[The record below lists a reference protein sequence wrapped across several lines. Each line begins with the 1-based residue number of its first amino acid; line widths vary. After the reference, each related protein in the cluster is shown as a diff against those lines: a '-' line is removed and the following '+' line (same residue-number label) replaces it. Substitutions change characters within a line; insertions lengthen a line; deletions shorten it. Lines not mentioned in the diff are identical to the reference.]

1 MKNDEVTKLFDEN
14 TCPEWSRLECFRK
27 GFALASAIRDK
38 EWMAEPVAYVE
49 WTLDEA
55 SWYLTYSKAEENQ
68 RQEPLF
74 KKPKELK

>member
-38 EWMAEPVAYVE
+38 EWMSEPVCYQMILPE
-49 WTLDEA
+49 GDCFD
-55 SWYLTYSKAEENQ
+55 K
-68 RQEPLF
+68 EPLF
-74 KKPKELK
+74 GNKTIPLFSKPKEMK